1 MASDAY
7 PILARVDGPS
17 DVQAL
22 SREELAQ
29 LAQEVRAFILEKLSP
44 VGGHLASSLGV
55 VELTIA
61 LHAVFRSP
69 EDRILWDVGH
79 QTYPHKILTG
89 RRDAF
94 GTIRQKG
101 GLSGFPRRD
110 ESPHDPF
117 GTGHSSTSISA
128 GLGMAAARDLA
139 GGSHKVVSVIGDG
152 SMTAG
157 LAFEGL
163 NHAGHLDR
171 DLVVVLN
178 DNEMSIDSNVGA
190 LSSYLSRILTGDLYS
205 RFRKDVTEFLRSIP
219 SFGGAMARLVKRVE
233 EHVKGFLSPGML
245 FEELGFTYVGP
256 LDGHNLDHLITT
268 FQNVRKF
275 RKPVLVHVVTR
286 KGKGFLPAEERPTA
300 FHGIGPFDPCG
311 GQCVSKGGAPAPS
324 YTEVFR
330 DTLVRLAEANP
341 RIVAITAAMP
351 EGTGL
356 DAFRGRF
363 PDRFFDVGIAEQH
376 AVTFAAGLAA
386 EGYVPVVAIYSTF
399 LQRAYDQVVHDV
411 ALQKLPVVFALDR
424 AGLVGA
430 DGATHHGAF
439 DLSYLRHIPEL
450 TVLAPADEDE
460 LQHALA
466 TAVALG
472 RPAALRYPR
481 GCGPGAPLAPEP
493 RILAPGKGRVVRG
506 AAGGGAVLV
515 ASAGAVLE
523 SVLEAA
529 EAVSREGIQACVFDA
544 RYVKPLDR
552 EALVSLARGAGGLVT
567 VEENAAA
574 GGFGSAVLE
583 CLAEADVLPR
593 RVRLLGLP
601 DRFVEHGGQGELRRE
616 VGLDAAGV
624 ARAIREAAGAI
635 PGGA

>member
-1 MASDAY
+1 MAEPY
-7 PILARVDGPS
+7 PLLSRVEDPADLPG
-17 DVQAL
+17 L
-22 SREELAQ
+22 EREELEQ
-29 LAQEVRAFILEKLSP
+29 LAQEVRSFILEKLSP

-69 EDRILWDVGH
+69 EDRIIWDVGH
-79 QTYPHKILTG
+79 QSYAHKILTG

-94 GTIRQKG
+94 GSIRQRG
-101 GLSGFPRRD
+101 GLSGFPKRT
-110 ESPHDPF
+110 ESPHDAF

-128 GLGMAAARDLA
+128 GLGMAVARDL
-139 GGSHKVVSVIGDG
+139 GGGTRKVVSVIGDG
-152 SMTAG
+152 ALTAG

-178 DNEMSIDSNVGA
+178 DNEMSISPNVGA

-205 RFRKDVTEFLRSIP
+205 RFRKDVTDLLRSIP
-219 SFGGAMARLVKRVE
+219 SFGGPMARLLKRVE
-233 EHVKGFLSPGML
+233 EHVKGFLSPGMI

-256 LDGHNLDHLITT
+256 LDGHNLGHLVTT

-286 KGKGFLPAEERPTA
+286 KGKGFPPAEKEPTA
-300 FHGIGPFDPCG
+300 YHGIGPFDPCV
-311 GQCVSKGGAPAPS
+311 GQCVGPGGAPVPS

-330 DTLVRLAEANP
+330 DALVHLAEKDP

-356 DAFRGRF
+356 DLFRERF

-376 AVTFAAGLAA
+376 AVTFAAGLAT
-386 EGYVPVVAIYSTF
+386 EGYVPVVAVYSTF
-399 LQRAYDQVVHDV
+399 FQRAYDQVVHDV
-411 ALQKLPVVFALDR
+411 ALQRLPVVFALDR

-430 DGATHHGAF
+430 DGPTHHGAF
-439 DLSYLRHIPEL
+439 DLSYLRHIPDL
-450 TVLAPADEDE
+450 AVLAPADEDE

-466 TAVALG
+466 TAVSLG
-472 RPAALRYPR
+472 APAAVRYPR

-493 RILAPGKGRVVRG
+493 RALPLGKGRVLSRG
-506 AAGGGAVLV
+506 GTPGGVLV
-515 ASAGAVLE
+515 ASVGT
-523 SVLEAA
+523 VLEAA
-529 EAVSREGIQACVFDA
+529 RVGVEQAGAEGIQASLFDA

-552 EALVSLARGAGGLVT
+552 EALVELARGAEGLVT
-567 VEENAAA
+567 VEENAVA

-583 CLAEADVLPR
+583 CLAETGVLPP

-601 DRFVEHGGQGELRRE
+601 DRFVEHGSQGELRRDL
-616 VGLDAAGV
+616 GLDAAGV
-624 ARAIREAAGAI
+624 ARAVREAAGRTQ
-635 PGGA
+635 GDR

>member
-1 MASDAY
+1 MADAY
-7 PILARVDGPS
+7 PLLARIAGPA
-17 DVQAL
+17 DL
-22 SREELAQ
+22 EGLGREDLEQ
-29 LAQEVRAFILEKLSP
+29 LAGETRRFILDRLSP

-69 EDRILWDVGH
+69 EDRIIWDVGH
-79 QTYPHKILTG
+79 QSYAHKILTG

-94 GTIRQKG
+94 ASIRQKG
-101 GLSGFPRRD
+101 GLSGFPKRS
-110 ESPHDPF
+110 ESPHDAF

-128 GLGMAAARDLA
+128 GLGMAVGRDLS
-139 GGSHKVVSVIGDG
+139 GGDRKVVCVIGDG
-152 SMTAG
+152 SLTAG

-171 DLVVVLN
+171 DLIVVLN
-178 DNEMSIDSNVGA
+178 DNEMSISPNVGA

-205 RFRKDVTEFLRSIP
+205 RFRRDVTEFLRSIP

-256 LDGHNLDHLITT
+256 LDGHNLGHLVTT
-268 FQNVRKF
+268 FQNLRKF
-275 RKPVLVHVVTR
+275 RKPILVHVVTR
-286 KGKGFLPAEERPTA
+286 KGKGFPPAEEKPTA
-300 FHGIGPFDPCG
+300 FHGVGPFDPCN
-311 GQCVSKGGAPAPS
+311 GQCVGKGGEAAPS

-330 DTLVRLAEANP
+330 DTLVRLAAADR
-341 RIVAITAAMP
+341 RIVAVTAAMP

-356 DAFRGRF
+356 DLFRERF
-363 PDRFFDVGIAEQH
+363 PERFFDVGIAEQH
-376 AVTFAAGLAA
+376 AVTFAAGLAT
-386 EGYVPVVAIYSTF
+386 EGYVPVVAVYSTF
-399 LQRAYDQVVHDV
+399 LQRAYDQIVHDV
-411 ALQKLPVVFALDR
+411 ALQGLPVVLAVDR

-439 DLSYLRHIPEL
+439 DLSYLRHIPDL

-466 TAVALG
+466 TAVGLG
-472 RPAALRYPR
+472 GPAAVRYPR

-493 RILAPGKGRVVRG
+493 RILAPGKGRVV
-506 AAGGGAVLV
+506 AGDPSRPGVLV
-515 ASAGAVLE
+515 VSAGTVLAAAV
-523 SVLEAA
+523 AGA
-529 EAVSREGIQACVFDA
+529 EQGMREGIQACVFDA

-552 EALVSLARGAGGLVT
+552 ETLVALARGATGLVT
-567 VEENAAA
+567 VEEGAVA

-583 CLAEADVLPR
+583 CLAGADVLPP

-601 DRFVEHGGQGELRRE
+601 DRFVEHGSQSELRKE
-616 VGLDAAGV
+616 VGLDADGV
-624 ARAIREAAGAI
+624 LRAIRAAAGAP
-635 PGGA
+635 PGQG